1 MRHFEKPLLCA
12 AIACAGWFGL
22 VVSARPAT
30 PVLPSSLLVAA
41 GSDSGSLAQEA
52 KLVDFAALRR
62 AIADLQKSNP
72 GVYPGD
78 VYLAKLDAYEK
89 ELPALLKVL
98 DNSPEP
104 AGVWI
109 SRQAKLE
116 TCALMPEYSADAG
129 RLLTGDCPAEWAFHS
144 QDPADKPWIIIDLGK
159 AQKIGGLQ
167 MVNRPGFLDR
177 ASKLVVSTSNDKQ
190 EWQEV
195 WRNQGAGK
203 MVWTVE
209 LAAAPEA
216 RYVKLWLDDRNTFH
230 LKTVKVFGPVAAV
243 DPAAKLTGDAAAA
256 KIRELLA
263 WRREALLANPLLK
276 NFEQI
281 LVVRRNAGKLG
292 MPANWQGNSSIPS
305 RGYDNELMLL
315 DFKKADAP
323 LKTFFK
329 PTDNSS
335 FVGDIDLNFDADKL
349 LISMPGTNNRW
360 HVWEIKADGTG
371 LRQVTD
377 PVVQDYDSYD
387 GCYLPDG
394 RIILCSTMGYQGVP
408 CVGGAD
414 HVGNLCIMNAD
425 GTGVRRLTYDQDH
438 NWSPTVKNDGMVMFQ
453 RWEYTDSAHYFS
465 RMIFDMY
472 PDGRE
477 QRAMY
482 GSNSY
487 WPNSTFYARP
497 IPGADSKFVG
507 IVTGHHGV
515 ARIGELVLFDTA
527 KGRQEATGAV
537 QRLPGWGKKV
547 ESIIQDQLVNG
558 SWPKFLHPWPLSDKY
573 FLVAAQPTASSSWGL
588 YLIDVFDNMLLLKE
602 VPGNALLEPIPFAKT
617 VKPPVIPDQIKL
629 ESKEATVYITDI
641 YTGPGLRG
649 VPRGTVKSLLV
660 YAYEYGF
667 RGTGNHD
674 AVAFEGPW
682 DIRKI
687 IGTVPV
693 YEDGSASF
701 KIPANVPV
709 ALLPLDKDGN
719 SIQMFRSWFV
729 GVPGEVVS
737 CVGCHEN
744 RDTPPPSR
752 DTVAYKKEPAIPAN
766 WRGPFRGFSF
776 DREVQPVL
784 DQYCVGCHNGTAKIA
799 LHSGAVNM
807 PDLRGRQRGW
817 HNFSQAYLE
826 LMPYLRRNGPEG
838 DWTGPLTPLE
848 FHTDVQQLFQMLR
861 KGHHN
866 VKMDA
871 AAWDRLG
878 MWLNMNVPCY
888 GRWNEYKPLDPKMIG
903 RIRDLRKKYA
913 GVEVTSEDLPVIEPP
928 KAEFQM
934 PAAPAEAKAPEM
946 PEVKDWPMTAEAAK
960 AAQQKLGKAEDSVD
974 LGNGVA
980 IKLAHIPAGSFVMGN
995 PASLF
1000 DEEKNVFKATV
1011 KKSFWMGTTEIT
1023 LKQFR
1028 QFRQEFKNGIYDRH
1042 HKDHVNPGYDMDTD
1056 ENFPVIR
1063 LSVKETADFCQW
1075 LSKKTGR
1082 KVRLPTETEWEWA
1095 CRAGTASELN
1105 YGDRNTDFG
1114 AVANLAD
1121 LTMRNLAVNGVN
1133 PQPMWRVSGKQDI
1146 GKVPGGYQLYMDYEP
1161 HDNRFYDGALHFTKV
1176 GSYQPNAWG
1185 LCDMHG
1191 NVAEWTSTDYVPYP
1205 KAGASKKESPLPDP
1219 DHAMTGKVV
1228 RGGSWHDRPY
1238 RAASGF
1244 RIAYPEWQRPYD
1256 VGFRIV
1262 VED

>member
-1 MRHFEKPLLCA
+1 LLCT
-12 AIACAGWFGL
+12 AITSVGL
-22 VVSARPAT
+22 LGFSGLAQPQAPVS
-30 PVLPSSLLVAA
+30 PSILLAA
-41 GSDSGSLAQEA
+41 GSDIGSLAQEA

-62 AIADLQKSNP
+62 AIEDLQKSHP
-72 GVYPGD
+72 GAYPAD
-78 VYLAKLDAYEK
+78 TYLAKLDAYEK
-89 ELPALLKVL
+89 ELPGLVKVI
-98 DNSPEP
+98 DNAPEP
-104 AGVWI
+104 AGAWL
-109 SRQAKLE
+109 SRQAVLE
-116 TCALMPEYSADAG
+116 TCPLMPEHSAHTN
-129 RLLTGDCPAEWAFHS
+129 RLLAGDCPAEWAFHS

-159 AQKIGGLQ
+159 VQKIGGLQ
-167 MVNRPGFLDR
+167 MVNRPGFFDR
-177 ASKLVVSTSNDKQ
+177 AAKLVVSISTDKQ
-190 EWQEV
+190 GWQEL
-195 WRNQGAGK
+195 WRNQGGGK
-203 MVWTVE
+203 AVWSLE
-209 LAAAPEA
+209 FAQAPEA
-216 RYVKLWLDDRNTFH
+216 RYLKLWLDDRNTFH
-230 LKTVKVFGPVAAV
+230 LKTVKVFGPVTPL
-243 DPAAKLTGDAAAA
+243 DPAIGSNRDAAAA

-276 NFEQI
+276 NFDQI
-281 LVVRRNAGKLG
+281 MVVRRNAGKLG
-292 MPANWQGNSSIPS
+292 MPTNWQGNSSMAS

-315 DFKKADAP
+315 DFKKADTP

-329 PTDNSS
+329 PADNSS

-349 LISMPGTNNRW
+349 LFSMPGTNNRW
-360 HVWEIKADGTG
+360 HIWEIKADGSG

-377 PVVQDYDSYD
+377 PAVLDYDSYD
-387 GCYLPDG
+387 ACYLPDG

-425 GTGVRRLTYDQDH
+425 GTSLRRLTYDQDH

-465 RMIFDMY
+465 RIIFDMY

-487 WPNSTFYARP
+487 WPNSLFYARP
-497 IPGADSKFVG
+497 IPGADTKFVG

-515 ARIGELVLFDTA
+515 ARVGEMVLFDTA
-527 KGRQEATGAV
+527 RGRQEATGAV

-547 ESIIQDQLVNG
+547 ESIVLDGLVNN

-573 FLVAAQPTASSSWGL
+573 FLVAAQPTPASNWGL

-602 VPGNALLEPIPFAKT
+602 VPGNALLEPIPFVKT

-629 ESKEATVYITDI
+629 DSKEATVYITDI

-649 VPRGTVKSLLV
+649 VPKGTVKNLLV

-693 YEDGSASF
+693 YADGSASF
-701 KIPANVPV
+701 KIPSNVPV
-709 ALLPLDKDGN
+709 ALLPLDENGDAV
-719 SIQMFRSWFV
+719 QMFRSWFV

-744 RDTPPPSR
+744 RDTPPPAR
-752 DTVAYKKEPAIPAN
+752 DTIAYKKEPAIPVN

-784 DQYCVGCHNGTAKIA
+784 DKYCVGCHNGTTKTM
-799 LHSGAVNM
+799 LHAGAVNM
-807 PDLRGRQRGW
+807 PDFRGRQPGW

-826 LMPYLRRNGPEG
+826 LMPYIRRNGPEG
-838 DWTGPLTPLE
+838 DWTGPLNPLE
-848 FHTDVQQLFQMLR
+848 FHADVQQLFQMLR

-866 VKMDA
+866 VRMDA
-871 AAWDRLG
+871 EAWDRLQ
-878 MWLNMNVPCY
+878 MWVNMDVPCY
-888 GRWNEYKPLDPKMIG
+888 GRWNEYKRLDPKMID
-903 RIRDLRKKYA
+903 RIRELRKKYA
-913 GVEVTSEDLPVIEPP
+913 GVEVTSEDLPVIEPQ
-928 KAEFQM
+928 KIDFQ
-934 PAAPAEAKAPEM
+934 APPAKAAAVPAV
-946 PEVKDWPMTAEAAK
+946 PEVKDWPLTAEAAK
-960 AAQQKLGKAEDSVD
+960 ALQQKLGKIEDSLD
-974 LGNGVA
+974 LGNDVA
-980 IKLAHIPAGSFVMGN
+980 IKIARIPAGSFVMGN
-995 PASLF
+995 AASQFDDEKTLF
-1000 DEEKNVFKATV
+1000 KETV
-1011 KKSFWMGTTEIT
+1011 KKPFWMGTTEIT
-1023 LKQFR
+1023 LRQFR
-1028 QFRQEFKNGIYDRH
+1028 QFRQEFKNGYYDRH
-1042 HKDHVNPGYDMDTD
+1042 HKDQVNPGYDMDTD
-1056 ENFPVIR
+1056 VNFPAIR
-1063 LSVKETADFCQW
+1063 ISQTEAADFCQW
-1075 LSKKTGR
+1075 LSKKSGR
-1082 KVRLPTETEWEWA
+1082 KVRLPTEAEWEWA
-1095 CRAGTASELN
+1095 CRAGSASELN

-1121 LTMRNLAVNGVN
+1121 LMMQNLAVNGVN
-1133 PQPMWRVSGKQDI
+1133 PTPMWGIRSKADV
-1146 GKVPGGYQLYMDYEP
+1146 GKVFPGYQLYMDYEP
-1161 HDNRFYDGALHFTKV
+1161 HDKRFFDGTLHLAKA

-1185 LCDMHG
+1185 LYDMHG
-1191 NVAEWTSTDYVPYP
+1191 NVTEWTSTDYVPYP
-1205 KAGASKKESPLPDP
+1205 APGAAKKDSPLPDP
-1219 DHAMTGKVV
+1219 ARAMTGKVV

-1244 RIAYPEWQRPYD
+1244 RIAYPEWQHPYD

-1262 VED
+1262 VEY